1 MFKKMLT
8 VSPYKFILLTSIFFL
23 FLGAYNIIISKVSLP
38 EITFCNI
45 LLCESMLYFVVLLYF
60 SLLLIIVCFSIFSHF
75 YYYKDFYTST
85 TFYTKGRAIIYC
97 LLQCSFVI
105 TDLQKAIIA
114 SKPLNIF
121 PKLKHIHE
129 MFFHE
134 KVFSTLPKNHV
145 YASSIDFRGYDA
157 YSFPRESYDSIKKGD
172 LSSVSL
178 YEYKRISFKPQKF
191 FDTQYRIYTQPFE
204 NQDHPKVLKGFRP
217 KAVDLVD
224 IGFFKEEGFIK
235 SQELIR
241 LPKKVTLTDFSSD
254 FIKLVMADQ
263 NKVLHQDTILTKE
276 CLERLGIFLE
286 SYTSNT
292 NMELAKDLNELI
304 SPGGPLYG
312 LL

>member
-8 VSPYKFILLTSIFFL
+8 ASPYKFILLTSIFFL

-121 PKLKHIHE
+121 PKLKLIHE

-134 KVFSTLPKNHV
+134 KVFSTLPKT
-145 YASSIDFRGYDA
+145 R
-157 YSFPRESYDSIKKGD
+157 
-172 LSSVSL
+172 L
-178 YEYKRISFKPQKF
+178 YGITKS
-191 FDTQYRIYTQPFE
+191 
-204 NQDHPKVLKGFRP
+204 
-217 KAVDLVD
+217 
-224 IGFFKEEGFIK
+224 EGF
-235 SQELIR
+235 
-241 LPKKVTLTDFSSD
+241 
-254 FIKLVMADQ
+254 
-263 NKVLHQDTILTKE
+263 
-276 CLERLGIFLE
+276 
-286 SYTSNT
+286 
-292 NMELAKDLNELI
+292 
-304 SPGGPLYG
+304 
-312 LL
+312 